1 MPYRHW
7 FIRFYPSSDSHV
19 GYMLKQWAVNKTG
32 DIKYRI
38 NGSGWI
44 SMQMNTVADIN
55 MYLYCSSYPPSVHE
69 GTTRSNFYHYS
80 VVSKYHLVY
89 DSTCSSRWYLSIL
102 CTGLCRYEPRGRPC
116 PSRSCCFLNASFT
129 AAVRRRLVRQLIELK
144 QREKNT
150 VILIEWKQLQGKQK
164 KTNIINKYYSS
175 IKGISRMA
183 FVLTL
188 DLEDLGVLRLF
199 ELHSTLTPIKPF
211 FNQWRTVLSCYL

>member
-1 MPYRHW
+1 MPYCHW

-19 GYMLKQWAVNKTG
+19 GYMFKQWAVNKTG

-80 VVSKYHLVY
+80 DVSKYHLVY

-129 AAVRRRLVRQLIELK
+129 AAVRRSLVRQLIELK
-144 QREKNT
+144 QREK
-150 VILIEWKQLQGKQK
+150 IQLNWFNEISYRENRK
-164 KTNIINKYYSS
+164 KTCNKYYSS

-183 FVLTL
+183 FV
-188 DLEDLGVLRLF
+188 
-199 ELHSTLTPIKPF
+199 
-211 FNQWRTVLSCYL
+211 